1 MEQHEA
7 KDSSRNIFL
16 ISSHGGDLQLQHQ
29 RSAPH
34 GDVQMDA
41 WRLQEERKATKAS
54 RAALGGVSQQT
65 DPCKASTEH
74 IAHWAG
80 SAAVSG
86 RETGRGGIHTSP
98 HHLP

>member
-1 MEQHEA
+1 MEETFSPSTSALHHMVMC
-7 KDSSRNIFL
+7 KWMP
-16 ISSHGGDLQLQHQ
+16 GGY
-29 RSAPH
+29 RRKEKPP
-34 GDVQMDA
+34 
-41 WRLQEERKATKAS
+41 RLR

-65 DPCKASTEH
+65 DPCKAGTER